1 MHKVNKDP
9 SVCLPASTR
18 SLPAF
23 SRLLPALPA
32 LPALLDEI
40 WGGLAHVCWQS
51 WQSRQSWQESRN
63 SWQASTRMQGCWPAF
78 SRLLPA
84 LPALLEETWGGLAHV
99 CWQSWQ
105 SRQSWQ
111 ESRKS
116 WQASNMMQGCWQ
128 AFCQCEI
135 QLCIIVVAHL
145 QAHTN
150 IVY

>member
-1 MHKVNKDP
+1 MHKANKDP

-40 WGGLAHVCWQS
+40 
-51 WQSRQSWQESRN
+51 
-63 SWQASTRMQGCWPAF
+63 
-78 SRLLPA
+78 
-84 LPALLEETWGGLAHV
+84 WGGLAHV

-150 IVY
+150 IVYWGGNPNEEANPHAHIRRKSKRTPGFLCFALVISFSAVYVCLFLVWFKSGV